1 MFTKKFNNLS
11 DSLIETV
18 TQTLAKPIVN
28 EASNETP
35 TINHLELSEEELN
48 ELSVDTVDSYH
59 SKASQNQSTSRPL
72 RGDSISRA
80 YNKIHNEKNVK
91 VPAKTP
97 TQLAPM
103 AKEEPELSPKQ
114 KKIAQVSHPKDEI
127 DAGDFA
133 KLRAGH
139 KIDEAKRGRKPK
151 GDDEEEGPHYDE
163 REDPE
168 TGEITKVKDTV
179 PPKKHIMNQL
189 RQAAQSM
196 KSSHPV
202 TYADGKTHNVPKHVA
217 KALVNA
223 YQDPRK
229 KPYEREDMQSKIGK
243 SHDALMKHHSQMNED
258 TYNPKLTHKG
268 KMLDELPDAK
278 EVVEQST
285 DPADKFA
292 RDAYGHRAPAVN
304 RLKDGKY
311 HAVNADGEHKIFN
324 NEAAAKKHAH
334 KGVNEDTYNPKL
346 SHKGKMLDEVP
357 VETMKQVRM
366 VNQEEMHDDEEPPFT
381 PDKKKVNW
389 KDSKES
395 RAKWLA
401 KTAMEKM
408 KKKNMK
414 QEEQV
419 VQPGAQY
426 AKKVSIPEESHEG
439 SNPLSAFKSKN
450 VRGLYHYNHYED
462 DHGNFIQAKHDGTNF
477 VYKHKKTG
485 EMKNFDSLNSL
496 KQHLQ
501 KLKEERIDEISS
513 QKASNYISAAK
524 ADTSKDRTSGI
535 QLAQKKKWGD
545 SKYGMSEPKVKTTN
559 EEQIVER
566 EMTSDEKAKRE
577 KIVMALKKKM
587 AGFKERYG
595 SRAKDVMYATATK
608 QAMKEEET
616 SDGPKDGVKIN
627 PPMSTKEGIG
637 IKSTTT

>member
-1 MFTKKFNNLS
+1 
-11 DSLIETV
+11 
-18 TQTLAKPIVN
+18 
-28 EASNETP
+28 
-35 TINHLELSEEELN
+35 
-48 ELSVDTVDSYH
+48 
-59 SKASQNQSTSRPL
+59 
-72 RGDSISRA
+72 
-80 YNKIHNEKNVK
+80 
-91 VPAKTP
+91 
-97 TQLAPM
+97 M

-229 KPYEREDMQSKIGK
+229 KPYEREAMQSKIGQ
-243 SHDALMKHHSQMNED
+243 SHKALMQHHSELNED
-258 TYNPKLTHKG
+258 
-268 KMLDELPDAK
+268 
-278 EVVEQST
+278 S
-285 DPADKFA
+285 
-292 RDAYGHRAPAVN
+292 
-304 RLKDGKY
+304 
-311 HAVNADGEHKIFN
+311 
-324 NEAAAKKHAH
+324 
-334 KGVNEDTYNPKL
+334 YNPKL

-426 AKKVSIPEESHEG
+426 AKKVSIPEE
-439 SNPLSAFKSKN
+439 
-450 VRGLYHYNHYED
+450 
-462 DHGNFIQAKHDGTNF
+462 
-477 VYKHKKTG
+477 
-485 EMKNFDSLNSL
+485 
-496 KQHLQ
+496 
-501 KLKEERIDEISS
+501 ERIDEISS

-559 EEQIVER
+559 EEQIDER

>member
-1 MFTKKFNNLS
+1 MFTKNFNTLS
-11 DSLIETV
+11 DSLIDTV
-18 TQTLAKPIVN
+18 KQTLSKPIIN
-28 EASNETP
+28 EASNEKP

-59 SKASQNQSTSRPL
+59 SKASQNKSGARPL
-72 RGDSISRA
+72 RGDSIARA
-80 YNKIHNEKNVK
+80 YNKIHNERNVK

-103 AKEEPELSPKQ
+103 AKEEPELSSKQ

-202 TYADGKTHNVPKHVA
+202 TFADGKTHNVSKHVA

-229 KPYEREDMQSKIGK
+229 KPYEREDMQTKIGK

-268 KMLDELPDAK
+268 KMLDELSDAK
-278 EVVEQST
+278 EEVEQST

-292 RDAYGHRAPAVN
+292 RDAYGHRAPAVK
-304 RLKDGKY
+304 RLRDGKY

-334 KGVNEDTYNPKL
+334 KGIKEEVNEDTYNPKL
-346 SHKGKMLDEVP
+346 THKGKMLDELP
-357 VETMKQVRM
+357 VETMKQIRM
-366 VNQEEMHDDEEPPFT
+366 VNQEEADEEPPFT

-389 KDSKES
+389 KNSKQS

-408 KKKNMK
+408 KNKKMN
-414 QEEQV
+414 EE
-419 VQPGAQY
+419 QY
-426 AKKVSIPEESHEG
+426 AKKVSIPEEVNEE

-501 KLKEERIDEISS
+501 KLKEEQIDEISS

-559 EEQIVER
+559 EEQIDER

-587 AGFKERYG
+587 SGFKERYG
-595 SRAKDVMYATATK
+595 SKAKDVMYATATK
-608 QAMKEEET
+608 QAMKEET
-616 SDGPKDGVKIN
+616 PKDGVEIN
-627 PPMSTKEGIG
+627 PPMNTKEGIG
-637 IKSTTT
+637 VKSTTT

>member
-1 MFTKKFNNLS
+1 MFTKNFNTLS
-11 DSLIETV
+11 DSLIDTV
-18 TQTLAKPIVN
+18 KQTLSKPIIN
-28 EASNETP
+28 EASNEKP

-59 SKASQNQSTSRPL
+59 SKASQNKSAARPL
-72 RGDSISRA
+72 RGDSIARA
-80 YNKIHNEKNVK
+80 YNKIHNERNVK

-103 AKEEPELSPKQ
+103 AKEEPELSSKQ
-114 KKIAQVSHPKDEI
+114 KKIAQVSHPKDQI

-151 GDDEEEGPHYDE
+151 GDDDEEGPHYDE

-202 TYADGKTHNVPKHVA
+202 TFADGKTHNVSKHVA

-268 KMLDELPDAK
+268 KMLDELP
-278 EVVEQST
+278 
-285 DPADKFA
+285 
-292 RDAYGHRAPAVN
+292 
-304 RLKDGKY
+304 
-311 HAVNADGEHKIFN
+311 
-324 NEAAAKKHAH
+324 
-334 KGVNEDTYNPKL
+334 
-346 SHKGKMLDEVP
+346 
-357 VETMKQVRM
+357 VETMKQIRM
-366 VNQEEMHDDEEPPFT
+366 VNQEEADEEPPFT

-389 KDSKES
+389 KDSKQS

-408 KKKNMK
+408 KNKKMN
-414 QEEQV
+414 EE
-419 VQPGAQY
+419 QY
-426 AKKVSIPEESHEG
+426 AKKVSIPEEVNEE

-501 KLKEERIDEISS
+501 KLKEEQIDEISS

-559 EEQIVER
+559 EEQIDER

-587 AGFKERYG
+587 SGFKERYG
-595 SRAKDVMYATATK
+595 SKAKDVMYATATK
-608 QAMKEEET
+608 QAMKEET
-616 SDGPKDGVKIN
+616 PKDGVEIN
-627 PPMSTKEGIG
+627 PPMNTKEGIG
-637 IKSTTT
+637 VKSTTT